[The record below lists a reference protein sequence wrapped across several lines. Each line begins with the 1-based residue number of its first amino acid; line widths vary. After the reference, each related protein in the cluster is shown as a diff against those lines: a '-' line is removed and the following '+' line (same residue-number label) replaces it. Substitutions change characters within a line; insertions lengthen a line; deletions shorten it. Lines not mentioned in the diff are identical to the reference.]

1 MLTDINLVT
10 VTYPIYHEKTAILQK
25 EKIHSNEKYILFS
38 DICIRNKEWLVVNAP
53 LVDHH

>member
-1 MLTDINLVT
+1 MKK
-10 VTYPIYHEKTAILQK
+10 PAILQK